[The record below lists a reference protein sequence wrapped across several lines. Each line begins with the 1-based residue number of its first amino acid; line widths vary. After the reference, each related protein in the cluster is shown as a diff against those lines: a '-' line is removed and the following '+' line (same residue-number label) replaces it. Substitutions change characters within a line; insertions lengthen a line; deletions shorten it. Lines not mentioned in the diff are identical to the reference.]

1 MDNAVARDEGV
12 LQPDGFGSLR
22 DVYVLRTDSRDR
34 QLVLDHP
41 RQGGVPCAFHVDGP
55 PRPLPTDVRAIFRRG
70 AAAVDAWQSTSPG
83 CWFAATS

>member
-70 AAAVDAWQSTSPG
+70 AAAVGGLAIDLSG
-83 CWFAATS
+83 CWCAATS